1 MDQKQKR
8 LFIIKNVIYTLLML
22 CCYILQETPGLLE
35 FFGVRPMLIIAIV
48 VCIAMFEGEFFG
60 GLYGLFGGILCD
72 TAAFHFFGIA
82 SVLFLILGCG
92 CGLLIIYLVQPN
104 RRTAFLLT
112 AAFSFVYGII
122 SHYLIYGMWGY
133 DGASMLI
140 LSKTIPCAIYTA
152 VASVLIY
159 MLMTRLMPRFTP
171 EE

>member
-8 LFIIKNVIYTLLML
+8 LFIIKNIIYTLVML

-35 FFGVRPMLIIAIV
+35 VFGVRPILIISAV

-104 RRTAFLLT
+104 RKTAFLLSG
-112 AAFSFVYGII
+112 AFSFVYSII

-133 DGASMLI
+133 EGASMRI
-140 LSKTIPCAIYTA
+140 ITRIIPCSVYTA
-152 VASVLIY
+152 AAAVLIFIVRARV
-159 MLMTRLMPRFTP
+159 MARFTP